1 MRKTILKPLVIA
13 ATLLAT
19 VFQLNLRGQEELQA
33 SFPRADLQLTQ
44 IDFSQAGLSTEKPT
58 SGHFVRIEGGFMVSY
73 TAKIPGTD
81 VEFEMVP
88 VPGGSFLMGSPAGD
102 PRARE
107 DEQPQI
113 PVAIEPFWMGKH
125 EVTWAEYHPYLGL
138 NRPFRDFAR
147 KGLRKFIKGA
157 ADAVSIPSSLYEPAW
172 VYDAGDKDD
181 QPAAMMTPF
190 AAMQYTKYL
199 SLLSDDFYRLP
210 TEAEWEYACRAG
222 TKTTFYFGND
232 SKLLDEHAWFYD
244 NSDDFRQKVG
254 TKKPNPWGLYDMY
267 GNVAEW
273 VLDGYRSDTYE
284 RVVREFGAN
293 QMFPMRAYQA
303 YVRPEK
309 RFSRVARGGSFEL
322 EIEDCRSAARL
333 KSSVEWSDED
343 PEVPTSVF
351 WHTTSPSTGTG
362 FRLIRPLVPP
372 SKDEDKQVF
381 WKPCPEVGEDA
392 EDRFRNGRSGIGR
405 VDSDLPA
412 AIEQLEAS
420 KE

>member
-1 MRKTILKPLVIA
+1 M
-13 ATLLAT
+13 
-19 VFQLNLRGQEELQA
+19 
-33 SFPRADLQLTQ
+33 
-44 IDFSQAGLSTEKPT
+44 
-58 SGHFVRIEGGFMVSY
+58 
-73 TAKIPGTD
+73 
-81 VEFEMVP
+81 
-88 VPGGSFLMGSPAGD
+88 
-102 PRARE
+102 
-107 DEQPQI
+107 
-113 PVAIEPFWMGKH
+113 
-125 EVTWAEYHPYLGL
+125 
-138 NRPFRDFAR
+138 
-147 KGLRKFIKGA
+147 
-157 ADAVSIPSSLYEPAW
+157 
-172 VYDAGDKDD
+172 
-181 QPAAMMTPF
+181 
-190 AAMQYTKYL
+190 

-210 TEAEWEYACRAG
+210 TDAEWEYACRAG

-254 TKKPNPWGLYDMY
+254 TKKPNPWGLNDMY

-273 VLDGYRSDTYE
+273 VLDGYRSDSYE
-284 RVVREFGAN
+284 RVAREFGAN

-309 RFSRVARGGSFEL
+309 RFSRIARGGSFEL

-343 PEVPTSVF
+343 PEAPTSVF

-381 WKPCPEVGEDA
+381 WKPYPEVGEDA
-392 EDRFRNGRSGIGR
+392 EHRFLNGRSSIGR

>member
-113 PVAIEPFWMGKH
+113 PVTIEPFWMGKH

-190 AAMQYTKYL
+190 AAM
-199 SLLSDDFYRLP
+199 
-210 TEAEWEYACRAG
+210 
-222 TKTTFYFGND
+222 
-232 SKLLDEHAWFYD
+232 
-244 NSDDFRQKVG
+244 
-254 TKKPNPWGLYDMY
+254 
-267 GNVAEW
+267 
-273 VLDGYRSDTYE
+273 
-284 RVVREFGAN
+284 
-293 QMFPMRAYQA
+293 
-303 YVRPEK
+303 
-309 RFSRVARGGSFEL
+309 
-322 EIEDCRSAARL
+322 
-333 KSSVEWSDED
+333 
-343 PEVPTSVF
+343 
-351 WHTTSPSTGTG
+351 
-362 FRLIRPLVPP
+362 
-372 SKDEDKQVF
+372 
-381 WKPCPEVGEDA
+381 
-392 EDRFRNGRSGIGR
+392 
-405 VDSDLPA
+405 
-412 AIEQLEAS
+412 
-420 KE
+420 